1 MTEKRYNSLVRHHT
15 KYKLT
20 FFLYKSDHIDKA
32 IQVHVHVLRVE
43 AWDALHFLPI
53 YNFHR
58 SHNSINI
65 TWHILYL
72 FQYIVFM
79 SASKEG
85 RTSYFYLFW
94 MWRGMKYWHL
104 YARFPSQLLNQS
116 PDNNIPRGMGKTKQ
130 SNIAISIG
138 NTVNQCGVHFMLNR
152 SIREPDD
159 LLRFLFCNDRTVPTL
174 SSV

>member
-1 MTEKRYNSLVRHHT
+1 M
-15 KYKLT
+15 
-20 FFLYKSDHIDKA
+20 
-32 IQVHVHVLRVE
+32 HVLRVE

-65 TWHILYL
+65 TWQILYL

-116 PDNNIPRGMGKTKQ
+116 PDNNIPWGMGKTKQ

-138 NTVNQCGVHFMLNR
+138 KTVNQCGVHFMYCWTGQSGNQTICLDSYFATIVPSQHYPR
-152 SIREPDD
+152 CSI
-159 LLRFLFCNDRTVPTL
+159 
-174 SSV
+174 

>member
-1 MTEKRYNSLVRHHT
+1 M
-15 KYKLT
+15 
-20 FFLYKSDHIDKA
+20 
-32 IQVHVHVLRVE
+32 HVLRVE

-65 TWHILYL
+65 TWQILYL

-116 PDNNIPRGMGKTKQ
+116 PDNNIPWGMRKTKQ

-138 NTVNQCGVHFMLNR
+138 KTVNQCGVHFMLNR